1 MVAFDVTLLT
11 NNLLSILLIAISG
24 TLICVAVHFI
34 PVGGAPA
41 AMAQAT
47 GIGTGTVELAA
58 GSGLVGLLTASH
70 LVNELQLNSYT
81 NEPISTVLLVLAAG
95 AMGSMIMMASVGIA
109 CGVMYAYGIGVPFA
123 SAQVKRDP
131 ITHMRQDIYV
141 SKGTQGH
148 GVPTVCFVSG
158 LIGAALGGIGGSLIY
173 YVLYGIYHP
182 ALAAIIADAGM
193 ANLSAAAVAGVFTV
207 GVFYVNSVIP
217 SYGVAGTIEGFHD
230 PKFRRVLPKDA
241 VSSFLMSLISGVVA
255 VLIVGGMVA

>member
-1 MVAFDVTLLT
+1 MISLLDPT
-11 NNLLSILLIAISG
+11 ILTSIFLIAISG
-24 TLICVAVHFI
+24 TLICIAVHFI

-70 LVNELQLNSYT
+70 MYAGESNA
-81 NEPISTVLLVLAAG
+81 PISLVLAAG
-95 AMGSMIMMASVGIA
+95 AMGSMIMMASVGMA
-109 CGVMYAYGIGVPFA
+109 CGIMYAYGVGVPFS

-131 ITHMRQDIYV
+131 ITGARQDLYV

-158 LIGAALGGIGGSLIY
+158 LIGAALGGIGGALIY
-173 YVLYGIYHP
+173 YVLVGIYTP
-182 ALAAIIADAGM
+182 LI
-193 ANLSAAAVAGVFTV
+193 NVSAPVVAGVFTV
-207 GVFYVNSVIP
+207 AVFYVNSVIP

-241 VSSFLMSLISGVVA
+241 VTSFIVSLLSGIIA
-255 VLIVGGMVA
+255 VLIAGGMT